1 MKKEPFL
8 IFVNDVGENMKDQYI
23 YEFIFSTIDNIKTL
37 DGDRWDEVPASGRPD
52 VPNANFISHVGILE
66 SDLRLDLLKNSDTF
80 AIWDGVDGVIAL
92 AWENILAYESYPE
105 KRLHFHFG
113 LTMDEVKDK
122 LYNNDLVLKF
132 NKHE

>member
-66 SDLRLDLLKNSDTF
+66 SDLRLDLLKNR
-80 AIWDGVDGVIAL
+80 
-92 AWENILAYESYPE
+92 ENILAYESYPE